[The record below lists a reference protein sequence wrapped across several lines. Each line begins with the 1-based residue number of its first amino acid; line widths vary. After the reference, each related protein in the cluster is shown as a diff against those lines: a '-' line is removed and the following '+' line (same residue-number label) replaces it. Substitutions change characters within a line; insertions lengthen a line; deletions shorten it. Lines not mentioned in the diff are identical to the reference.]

1 MSHPSLGAPPPDLSA
16 GASAAAMRLNGVAA
30 RLAGR
35 ALELA
40 VERDP
45 TLTARHDPTALR
57 QLLRDA
63 ETLIERISRSM
74 AAADLAFVREFA
86 DAIAP
91 LYRRR
96 RVPMDDLVSILEG
109 LRLAMTSVL
118 KPDDVAAADE
128 AVDAAVAVFRDY
140 RRLAGDARKRN
151 KVISFLYKG
160 A

>member
-1 MSHPSLGAPPPDLSA
+1 
-16 GASAAAMRLNGVAA
+16 MRLNGVAG

-45 TLTARHDPTALR
+45 TLTERHDPTALR
-57 QLLRDA
+57 QLVRDA
-63 ETLIERISRSM
+63 ETFIERISRSM
-74 AAADLAFVREFA
+74 AAADLVFVREFA

-96 RVPMDDLVSILEG
+96 RVPMDDLVAILEG
-109 LRLAMTSVL
+109 LRLAMTGVL
-118 KPDDVAAADE
+118 APDDVAAADE